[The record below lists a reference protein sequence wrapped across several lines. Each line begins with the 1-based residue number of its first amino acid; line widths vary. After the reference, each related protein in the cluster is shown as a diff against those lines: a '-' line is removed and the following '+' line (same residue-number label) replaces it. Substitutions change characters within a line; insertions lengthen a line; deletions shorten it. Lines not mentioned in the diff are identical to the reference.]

1 MQRDMILE
9 VNTYLWYI
17 EDIFNKYGIGSE
29 LEPYLFFVNG
39 VRFPIENKFRYKD
52 KYPNIGMS
60 RYPYFPWKSAP
71 LFSRLL
77 KYDLYTTSDLI
88 VVHYNVNIGR
98 KICRNIFEDYD
109 LEPADIVREY
119 LPSVNPN
126 ELELIFATVRNFVL
140 NNEKYLWALRDH
152 VIDIDLEKEYLRII
166 DHGDILAYRYKELMD
181 AKR

>member
-1 MQRDMILE
+1 MQRDMLLE

-17 EDIFNKYGIGSE
+17 EDIFNKKGIGSE
-29 LEPYLFFVNG
+29 LEPYLLFING
-39 VRFPIENKFRYKD
+39 ERYPIKNRYK
-52 KYPNIGMS
+52 YNQNMGVS
-60 RYPYFPWKSAP
+60 SYPYFPYKSAP

-77 KYDLYTTSDLI
+77 KYDLYTTSDI
-88 VVHYNVNIGR
+88 IMVHYNVNIGR

-109 LEPADIVREY
+109 LTPADIVLEY

-140 NNEKYLWALRDH
+140 NNEKYLWTLRDH
-152 VIDIDLEKEYLRII
+152 VVDIDLDKEYLRII